1 MTREEEALVYLL
13 HLSLGWNNNDNNNNN
28 DNDKNINNDNK
39 KIQRGK
45 NKVSPLESFA
55 WIEQMTSSSLSHVCF
70 SGKEGNLL
78 ENISN
83 PYSSDIS

>member
-13 HLSLGWNNNDNNNNN
+13 HLSLGWNNSNDNKNNNNN
-28 DNDKNINNDNK
+28 NNEKN
-39 KIQRGK
+39 QESGK
-45 NKVSPLESFA
+45 NKVAPFESFA